1 MQEHKRILAGIIQSY
16 DDAVVRA
23 YCWGRFQILRQ
34 RFLEE
39 IGQYL
44 PESGE
49 VLDVGSGI
57 GMFAMYFAHLR
68 PELALRG
75 FDMNPARVELSR
87 RAARRLALD
96 NVRFEV
102 GRAEEYAPASPGA
115 CQAIYVI
122 DVIHHMLPATVP
134 GLVEAFHRSLAP
146 GGLLLVKEVDRHP
159 AYKRLFTHALDLLM
173 DPRHPP
179 RYWAAAE
186 LRALLERTGFRV
198 RQHALIDYLPYP
210 HVLYVCE
217 KRSR

>member
-1 MQEHKRILAGIIQSY
+1 VQEHKPIVARIIRSY

-23 YCWGRFQILRQ
+23 YCWGRFQIFRQ

-44 PESGE
+44 PESGV

-57 GMFAMYFAHLR
+57 GMFAMYFAQAR
-68 PELALRG
+68 PRLALRG
-75 FDMNPARVELSR
+75 FDLNEARVELSR
-87 RAARRLALD
+87 RAAARLGLD
-96 NVRFEV
+96 NVRFEL
-102 GRAEEYAPASPGA
+102 GRAEEYAPDGEGT
-115 CQAIYVI
+115 CQAIYI
-122 DVIHHMLPATVP
+122 LDVIHHMPPATVP
-134 GLVEAFHRSLAP
+134 GLVAAFHQALAP
-146 GGLLLVKEVDRHP
+146 GGLLLVKEVDTRP
-159 AYKRLFTHALDLLM
+159 TYKRLFTHALDLLM

-217 KRSR
+217 KRGG